1 MRLLMQ
7 LAESRRPMM
16 LRDVAAA
23 ARMPPAK
30 AHRYLV
36 SLARA
41 GFIEQ
46 GRDTGLYDLGPHA
59 VTLGLSALG
68 RLQPVKA
75 AEPFLHTLH
84 EEIAQTV
91 AVAVWANRG
100 ATIVSWIGSDAPV
113 AATLRVGSVM
123 PLTRSATGQS
133 FLAFLPPASTQELL
147 RQELAE
153 NQRLNC
159 KSPKSLDALIKEIRG
174 KGFARTSDFIPG
186 ISGCAIPV
194 FDCNARMALAIVTL
208 GYTGSIDL
216 SDHGDI
222 VRRIQGAARALSK
235 RLGMT

>member
-1 MRLLMQ
+1 MH
-7 LAESRRPMM
+7 LAESRHPMM

-75 AEPFLHTLH
+75 AQPFLQTLH
-84 EEIAQTV
+84 EEISQTV
-91 AVAVWANRG
+91 AIAVWANRG
-100 ATIVSWIGSDAPV
+100 ATIVSWMGSDAPV
-113 AATLRVGSVM
+113 SATLRVGSVM

-147 RQELAE
+147 RQELAQ
-153 NQRLNC
+153 NKGPAA
-159 KSPKSLDALIKEIRG
+159 KSPKSLDALIKEIRSR
-174 KGFARTSDFIPG
+174 GFARTSDFIPG
-186 ISGCAIPV
+186 ISGCAMPV
-194 FDCNARMALAIVTL
+194 FDCHAQMVLAIVTL
-208 GYTGSIDL
+208 GYSGSIDL
-216 SDHGDI
+216 SDEGYI
-222 VRRIQGAARALSK
+222 MQRMEGTARALSK
-235 RLGMT
+235 RLGLQNAGR